1 VLAVEDGGRV
11 GGIIIVDAKV
21 LGHRRQ
27 LACWSHVKECRAS
40 AAEREFIPVCA
51 YASNE
56 VLLS

>member
-1 VLAVEDGGRV
+1 VLAVGDGGRV
-11 GGIIIVDAKV
+11 GGVVAANV
-21 LGHRRQ
+21 LSHRRQ

-40 AAEREFIPVCA
+40 AVAWEFIPICA